1 MGQFLA
7 ASHHLS
13 PVTCGSDDTEGA
25 SLAPRPAH
33 LTSLWHLSR
42 RPHPCTTDTCLFSL
56 VTKR

>member
-1 MGQFLA
+1 MAVSGGQP
-7 ASHHLS
+7 S